1 MDSINQILIVGGGA
15 GGIATATSLLKRNR
29 SLEITIIEP
38 SDDHYYQPGWTM
50 VGAGIFNKEE
60 TRRDTISVW
69 PSGVKRIKGS
79 VTKFEPE
86 QNLVTLSDG
95 SSLKYKIL
103 LVACGL
109 KLDWEAIEGLT
120 ETLEQNGVTSNYRY
134 DLAPYTWKLVQEMK
148 GKEAIF
154 T

>member
-79 VTKFEPE
+79 V
-86 QNLVTLSDG
+86 S
-95 SSLKYKIL
+95 Y
-103 LVACGL
+103 
-109 KLDWEAIEGLT
+109 
-120 ETLEQNGVTSNYRY
+120 
-134 DLAPYTWKLVQEMK
+134 
-148 GKEAIF
+148 
-154 T
+154 

>member
-1 MDSINQILIVGGGA
+1 MIHSGEVVMESTNQILIVGVGA

-69 PSGVKRIKGS
+69 P
-79 VTKFEPE
+79 T
-86 QNLVTLSDG
+86 
-95 SSLKYKIL
+95 
-103 LVACGL
+103 
-109 KLDWEAIEGLT
+109 
-120 ETLEQNGVTSNYRY
+120 
-134 DLAPYTWKLVQEMK
+134 
-148 GKEAIF
+148 
-154 T
+154 